1 MICSFSKCIHILRGC
16 LSDPEVGAGILY
28 RYGGTLQKLE
38 MANPD
43 PFTDS
48 GSSES
53 VIEEIRIIRVI

>member
-1 MICSFSKCIHILRGC
+1 MRKSEGRGRFFSVVYFQI
-16 LSDPEVGAGILY
+16 
-28 RYGGTLQKLE
+28 E